1 MFVVL
6 GGAKNG
12 LQKWS
17 VLDVF
22 RTAKVVAATQENA
35 SVQLFCEL
43 YTAPVLESTK
53 ETDIIRNRTLKQI
66 LNPPK

>member
-1 MFVVL
+1 MMSACVLFNVCCVL
-6 GGAKNG
+6 GRAKNG

-43 YTAPVLESTK
+43 YTAPVHHREHQR
-53 ETDIIRNRTLKQI
+53 DRHY
-66 LNPPK
+66 